1 MNHRI
6 CFLTHNYRGL
16 DSSGNKAKHDN
27 EVTLREI
34 GAVNLGVPTTYYDSK
49 VASFFLDL
57 AGVVKLLMTVSR
69 GDIVV
74 LQYPVKKYFAFVCNM
89 AHAHGAKV
97 VAIIHDL
104 GSMRRRKLTVAK
116 EIRRLMH
123 ADYVI
128 ASNPTMK
135 DWLSKNGFTN
145 GLGALAALRLPIGI
159 AVQGEIT
166 REPGGHATSGLRRC
180 AESAEEHFPPRHGE
194 GGKGLRPRDFRQRG
208 RAARN

>member
-16 DSSGNKAKHDN
+16 NSSGNKAKHDN

-57 AGVVKLLMTVSR
+57 AGVVKLSMTVRR

-128 ASNPTMK
+128 ASNATMK

-145 GLGALAALRLPIGI
+145 GLGALQLFDYRSASPC
-159 AVQGEIT
+159 
-166 REPGGHATSGLRRC
+166 RE
-180 AESAEEHFPPRHGE
+180 
-194 GGKGLRPRDFRQRG
+194 
-208 RAARN
+208 RAARNSEAVPRVVYAGALSPRKNTFLLDMAKRQRAMTSRFSATRTDCRD